1 MFSNLDIL
9 FRRIGDAEYAY
20 LLLEPLPLFGLL
32 FGLIFLLFSK
42 SRRLSLIVIAVAC
55 ASVTPYMKLRE
66 AATPRILAMQEG
78 QLSSRILAQNKLRKD
93 VQWVYTAMT
102 WAAVAAIFLGGRFG
116 KWSNGLIIAGAVSA
130 LLVSAWLHMK
140 EAEVYHP
147 NIIKQGPPKP

>member
-32 FGLIFLLFSK
+32 FGLIFLCFSK

-66 AATPRILAMQEG
+66 TATPRILAMQEG
-78 QLSSRILAQNKLRKD
+78 QQTSRIIAQNKLRKD
-93 VQWVYTAMT
+93 VQWVYTVMT
-102 WAAVAAIFLGGRFG
+102 WAAVVAIFLGGRFG
-116 KWSNGLIIAGAVSA
+116 KLSNGILIAGTVTA

-147 NIIKQGPPKP
+147 NIIKQGPPKL

>member
-32 FGLIFLLFSK
+32 FGLIFLFLSR
-42 SRRLSLIVIAVAC
+42 SRRLALIVIAVSC
-55 ASVTPYMKLRE
+55 ASVTPYMKLRDT
-66 AATPRILAMQEG
+66 ATPRVLVMQEG
-78 QLSSRILAQNKLRKD
+78 QMASRMLAQNKLRKD
-93 VQWVYTAMT
+93 TQWVYVALT
-102 WAAVAAIFLGGRFG
+102 WAAVGAIFLGGRFG
-116 KWSNGLIIAGAVSA
+116 KWSNGLIIVASVAA

-140 EAEVYHP
+140 EAEIYHP

>member
-32 FGLIFLLFSK
+32 FGLIFLFFSK
-42 SRRLSLIVIAVAC
+42 SRRLALIVIAVSC
-55 ASVTPYMKLRE
+55 ASATPYMKLRE
-66 AATPRILAMQEG
+66 TATPRILAMQEG
-78 QLSSRILAQNKLRKD
+78 QMTSRILAQNKLRKD
-93 VQWVYTAMT
+93 VQWVYTSMT

-116 KWSNGLIIAGAVSA
+116 RLSNGILIAGAVAA

-147 NIIKQGPPKP
+147 NIIKQGPPKL